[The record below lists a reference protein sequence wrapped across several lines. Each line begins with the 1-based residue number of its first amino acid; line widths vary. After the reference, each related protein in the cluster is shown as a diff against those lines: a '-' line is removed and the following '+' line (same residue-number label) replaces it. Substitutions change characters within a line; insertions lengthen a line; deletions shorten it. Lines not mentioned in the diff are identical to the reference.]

1 MTGIIVFHKIHWF
14 HSS

>member
-1 MTGIIVFHKIHWF
+1 MTAIIVLHKIHWF